1 MPVSVNT
8 NLYDMVKI
16 RVIIIGD
23 VNVCTIYEVSYS
35 YQNKTKIPEK
45 KEVPALSRTSYQ
57 LYTRYLSITFG
68 ETV

>member
-1 MPVSVNT
+1 MFVP
-8 NLYDMVKI
+8 YMKFH
-16 RVIIIGD
+16 
-23 VNVCTIYEVSYS
+23 S